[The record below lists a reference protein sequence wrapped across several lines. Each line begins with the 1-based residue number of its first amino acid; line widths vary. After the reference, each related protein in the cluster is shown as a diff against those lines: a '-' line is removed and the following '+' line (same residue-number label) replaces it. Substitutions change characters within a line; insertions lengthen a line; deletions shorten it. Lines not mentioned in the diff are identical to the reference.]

1 MHFHVASC
9 PELLMEQFL
18 NKISLAEAIQIYAG
32 SVDFYKPREALGL
45 FKRIATHIAKG
56 RYMYQ

>member
-18 NKISLAEAIQIYAG
+18 NKVSLEEAIQIYAE
-32 SVDFYKPREALGL
+32 SVDF
-45 FKRIATHIAKG
+45 
-56 RYMYQ
+56 